1 MKSKKVPVQYT
12 ARDFETI
19 KQELVRHAKKYY
31 PDSFQDFN
39 EAGFGSLMLDTV
51 AYVGDMLSFYL
62 DYQVNESFLETANDQ
77 ENILRIARQFG
88 YKHRNT
94 SSSTGY
100 ASFYIFV
107 PSLPDGSAPDP
118 RYMPILKK
126 NSTFSS
132 VDNIQ
137 FILES
142 DVVFD
147 SETNEVAVGQLD
159 PDTGIPT
166 YFAIKAYGKV
176 SSGKYTTTT
185 IQIGEY
191 KKFLKIQVPITNIIE
206 IISVRD
212 SNGYEYYEVENLSQD
227 IVYKEVLNRN
237 YSNDKVDNF
246 LRPLYVPRR
255 FVVEQTIQNT
265 FLQFGSGLD
274 ETGEIK
280 EFYTEPSNV
289 VLKYTG
295 KDYISDTTFDP
306 KMLIESNKMGIV
318 PTNTTL
324 SITARVNTGQNVNIA
339 SNTLVNVNDVR
350 VEFNNEIELDN
361 NVVGFI
367 KNSLEVNNEEPIL
380 GYESAFGSQ
389 DLKKMALSS
398 FTTQGRAV
406 TKEDYKSLLYRMP
419 KKFGSIKRVNVTR
432 DEHSFKRNLNIYV
445 ISENNLGQLQKCSN
459 GLKQN
464 SKIWITENKMLNDVV
479 DILDAKIVNF
489 SIYFDIINDNRF
501 SKEKTLSECLDK
513 LKKFYTR
520 KPEIGEPFFI
530 TDIQRILRDVDGVL
544 DVVNVVV
551 KNKSGGIYSSTFFDI
566 DKQKSADNTYID
578 IPKNAIWEIKYL
590 NSDIK
595 GVIL

>member
-1 MKSKKVPVQYT
+1 MKSKKVPIQYT

-62 DYQVNESFLETANDQ
+62 DYQVNESFIETANDQ
-77 ENILRIARQFG
+77 ENIIRLARQFG
-88 YKHRNT
+88 YKHKNT

-107 PSLPDGSAPDP
+107 PSLPDGTGPDP
-118 RYMPILKK
+118 RYMPILRK

-137 FILES
+137 FILET
-142 DVVFD
+142 DVIFD
-147 SETNEVAVGQLD
+147 SENNEVAVGQLD

-166 YFAIKAYGKV
+166 YFAIKAFGKV
-176 SSGKYTTTT
+176 SSGEYRAVN
-185 IQIGEY
+185 IEIGEY
-191 KKFLKIQVPITNIIE
+191 KKFLKIEIPVSNIIE
-206 IISVRD
+206 VVSVRD

-237 YSNDKVDNF
+237 YQNDKVDNL

-255 FVVEQTIQNT
+255 FVVEQTLRNT

-280 EFYTEPSNV
+280 EFFTEPSNI

-295 KDYISDTTFDP
+295 KDYISDTKFDP

-318 PTNTTL
+318 PSNTNLT
-324 SITARVNTGQNVNIA
+324 INVRVNSGENVNIA
-339 SNTLVNVNDVR
+339 SNTLINVNDVK
-350 VEFNNEIELDN
+350 VEFNNEIELDR
-361 NVVGFI
+361 NVIGFI
-367 KNSLEVNNEEPIL
+367 INSLEVNNEEPIL
-380 GYESAFGSQ
+380 GYESNLGSQ
-389 DLKKMALSS
+389 DLKKMALSA
-398 FTTQGRAV
+398 FTTQNRAV

-419 KKFGSIKRVNVTR
+419 KKFGSIKRANAIR

-445 ISENNLGQLQKCSN
+445 ISENNVGHLQKSSV

-464 SKIWITENKMLNDVV
+464 AKIWITENKMINDVV
-479 DILDAKIVNF
+479 DILDAKIVNL
-489 SIYFDIINDNRF
+489 SIYFDIINDNRY
-501 SKEKTLSECLDK
+501 SKEKTLTECLSK
-513 LKKFYTR
+513 LKEFYRR

-530 TDIQRILRDVDGVL
+530 SDIQRILRDVDGVL
-544 DVVNVVV
+544 DVVNISVQ
-551 KNKSGGIYSSTFFDI
+551 NKSGGVYSPTFFDV
-566 DKQKSADNTYID
+566 DKQRSPDETYLE

-590 NSDIK
+590 DNDIK
-595 GVIL
+595 GVVL